1 MVHALPIDL
10 NFFPSVDTHALLTGP
25 AGLLEILTQS
35 PSDLVEELVKG
46 VVVICHPNPLQGGTM
61 NNKVVYTLA
70 KAFLA
75 KGFKV
80 VRFNYRGVGQS
91 QGEFGQVIGEVADL
105 DAVIAWVKKVLGETV
120 PLSLAGFSFGT
131 YISTCWAIKNH
142 WPIQQLL
149 SVAPA
154 VDRLDFEGLIKEHG
168 AELASLFSAGKSKE
182 EGHKNH
188 WIILQGDQ
196 DEVVS
201 AELVYQWV
209 EKLPSDLRPYITLE
223 KFPEAGHFFHGK
235 LVPLKEAIMKYIL
248 TK

>member
-1 MVHALPIDL
+1 MVNNLPVDL

-35 PSDLVEELVKG
+35 PSDLVEEWVNG

-91 QGEFGQVIGEVADL
+91 QGEFGQLIGEVADL
-105 DAVIAWVKKVLGETV
+105 DAVIAWVKKVLGDAM
-120 PLSLAGFSFGT
+120 PLSLAGFSFGA
-131 YISTCWAIKNH
+131 YISAHWAISH
-142 WPIQQLL
+142 DWPIEQLI
-149 SVAPA
+149 SVAPTL
-154 VDRLDFEGLIKEHG
+154 DRRDYDHLIEEKG
-168 AELASLFSAGKSKE
+168 AALANIFSKKPNDLN
-182 EGHKNH
+182 KNN
-188 WIILQGDQ
+188 WIILQGDE